1 MRFFFKTTLSKVE
14 QREKA
19 KMLEKIRESSQGPT
33 AKIILGLVIL
43 SFALAGVGG
52 YLSSSRETA
61 MAVVNGE
68 DITASRFEQ
77 AFSSERERRKQ
88 QFGDMY
94 DLLAADPGYM
104 QGFRAEVLEQLIDD
118 TLQKQLARK
127 LGIRV
132 SDEQV
137 RDTIR
142 NMSEFQIDGIFN
154 NDRYIALLRQAGYQ
168 PSQFRELIREDL
180 ASNQLLVGLLG
191 SEFGLGSEVQLRN
204 RLVQQTRDISYA
216 LLPASQFADAVNISD
231 AQLHDYYLTNLQRFM
246 TQQKVAVE
254 YVELSS
260 AMLASDIDI
269 SQQQIAAYYEAN
281 KARYTTAE
289 QRQVAHIMLESEG
302 ADAAVAA
309 KAEQLL
315 AELNAGAD
323 FATLAKTHSA
333 DVFSAENG
341 GVLDY
346 LVAGQMDPKFESAA
360 FALQQQGELSGVVQ
374 SEYGYHLIKLVQL
387 TPAQQQPLADVSADI
402 AVRLQQE
409 EATEQFY
416 QLQQRLA
423 QLAFEVGD
431 TLEDAASAI
440 EQRVKT
446 TPLFSRNEAT
456 EPLAHPA
463 VMAQLFDSRFIA
475 DGLNSDVIEIGREHV
490 VVMRVINTEA
500 ARTLTMEEVRDE
512 LVADLSQTQQTELA
526 KARAV
531 ELLAEAKELTVLAAG
546 AGLTLETSAAT
557 PRFGGT
563 LQTEIRA
570 KAFALPRPAADA
582 SSLDYVVLAHGD
594 VALVAVSAVKDA
606 EVLTIPEPAQLEGL
620 ARQRAEQSYMTL
632 IAALKAQADI
642 SRNLTSAPQTEDF

>member
-1 MRFFFKTTLSKVE
+1 
-14 QREKA
+14 
-19 KMLEKIRESSQGPT
+19 MLEKIRESSQGPT